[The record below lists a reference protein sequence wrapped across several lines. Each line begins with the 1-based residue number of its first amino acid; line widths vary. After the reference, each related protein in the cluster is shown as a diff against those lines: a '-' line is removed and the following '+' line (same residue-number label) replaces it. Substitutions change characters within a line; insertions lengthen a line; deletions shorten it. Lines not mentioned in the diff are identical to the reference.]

1 MVTQCIPT
9 VAFTHTLL
17 CAALEKAREA
27 FDQRSNAQRVGI
39 NEQSKSVRRVTI
51 SGAMTQRARTHRMAT
66 HSAAKRSECV
76 NGSVHFA

>member
-51 SGAMTQRARTHRMAT
+51 SGAMTQRARTAWQRTAQQ
-66 HSAAKRSECV
+66 SAANV
-76 NGSVHFA
+76 